1 MQSIKPVIIENQ
13 GDEDLNLTGDP
24 IVDISGD
31 SDFSLDLTGLTS
43 PISGHSSGSFN
54 IIFEPT
60 TIGAKSATVSIV
72 SNDEDENPYTFT
84 VQGNGV
90 EAQEM
95 NIKVDGAD
103 VPNNGTYDFGDVV
116 IS

>member
-1 MQSIKPVIIENQ
+1 MQSIKSVTIENQ
-13 GDEDLNLTGDP
+13 GDLDLNLTGDP
-24 IVDISGD
+24 IVEISGD

-43 PISGHSSGSFN
+43 PIAPQGSGSFN

-60 TIGAKSATVSIV
+60 TVGAKSATVSIV

-84 VQGNGV
+84 VQGNGI
-90 EAQEM
+90 EPQEM
-95 NIKVDGAD
+95 NIKVDGSD
-103 VPNNGTYDFGDVV
+103 VPNNGNYNFGDVV